1 MMPHRSSTVLAS
13 TLMLMSVDAMYVRC
27 CCRP

>member
-1 MMPHRSSTVLAS
+1 MTPRPSNIVLS
-13 TLMLMSVDAMYVRC
+13 GTLVHMSMDAMYVRC